1 MDVNDDNELGELGKN
16 DEVINLVANCGETS
30 VVQVGY
36 TLNVL

>member
-1 MDVNDDNELGELGKN
+1 MDVNNDNELGELGKN
-16 DEVINLVANCGETS
+16 EVINLVANCGETS